1 MNADLSILRLE
12 ESEALGKLLVVAH
25 SRLTA
30 SASAYDA
37 VRDGR

>member
-30 SASAYDA
+30 SAYDA